1 MFVKK
6 IILIVFAVILLN
18 ATASFAEEKQ
28 QAGKPEGAWSFL
40 LAKVATVDGY
50 SVSRDEFVS
59 FSEGRGVSAAEINSR
74 NSDGRKALAKELLDH
89 LANQII
95 LANLA
100 TAAGF
105 KVSPELVAKNLD
117 AWLKSLPPDEKKQFE
132 AQLASQKMT
141 LEAYRKEI
149 SGNIHEQRQAAIAE
163 WSMVKIK
170 PDIKVSDKEV
180 REFYESKADLI
191 KASHILLKPEN
202 NSAEA
207 MDKTRKEANALLQKI
222 KDGADFN
229 TVAASSSSCGSPE
242 LGEFG
247 RGQMV
252 QEFDDVAFKL
262 KPGEI
267 SDVVQ
272 TPFGLHIIKVT
283 AKSKRQLPPFDEIKN
298 ALKDELTALKAENEV
313 FALLKK
319 AKQNADIKISPQS

>member
-18 ATASFAEEKQ
+18 ATCSFAEEKQ
-28 QAGKPEGAWSFL
+28 PGGKSESSWGFL
-40 LAKVATVDGY
+40 PANVATVDGY
-50 SVSRDEFVS
+50 SVNRDEFVS
-59 FSEGRGVSAAEINSR
+59 FADSKGLSGSEINSR

-105 KVSPELVAKNLD
+105 KPSAELDVKSFD
-117 AWLKSLPPDEKKQFE
+117 SWLKAMPPDERRQFDSE
-132 AQLASQKMT
+132 LGQRKMT
-141 LEAYRKEI
+141 LEAYRKGI
-149 SGNIHEQRQAAIAE
+149 SENIHDQRQAAIAE
-163 WSMVKIK
+163 WSMGKIR
-170 PDIKVSDKEV
+170 PGIKVEDSEV
-180 REFYESKADLI
+180 REYYESKSDLI

-207 MDKTRKEANALLQKI
+207 MDKARKEANALLQKI

-229 TVAASSSSCGSPE
+229 TVAASSSNCGSPE

-262 KPGEI
+262 KPGEV

-298 ALKDELTALKAENEV
+298 SLKDELIALKTENEV
-313 FALLKK
+313 FNRLKK
-319 AKQNADIKISPQS
+319 SKQNADMKILF

>member
-1 MFVKK
+1 MKK
-6 IILIVFAVILLN
+6 KAIFLSAAVLLI
-18 ATASFAEEKQ
+18 ATSLFAEEKQ
-28 QAGKPEGAWSFL
+28 SAGKPESSWGFL
-40 LAKVATVDGY
+40 PAKVATVDGY

-59 FSEGRGVSAAEINSR
+59 FSEGRGVSAAEIQSR
-74 NSDGRKALAKELLDH
+74 NSEGRKALAKELMDH

-105 KVSPELVAKNLD
+105 KPSPELVTKSFD
-117 AWLKSLPPDEKKQFE
+117 FWLKAMPPDEKKRFDSELGQR
-132 AQLASQKMT
+132 KMT

-163 WSMVKIK
+163 WSMGKIK

-191 KASHILLKPEN
+191 KASHILLKPED

-207 MDKTRKEANALLQKI
+207 MDKARKEANTLLQKI

-298 ALKDELTALKAENEV
+298 SLKDELTALKTENEL
-313 FALLKK
+313 FSLLKK
-319 AKQNADIKISPQS
+319 SKQNASIKILF